1 MPPPVLS
8 DVKRSEHITPLL
20 HRLHWLPVQQRII
33 FKTLLLTFKYLHNMA
48 SAYLCELISRYKPG
62 RTLCSSTLIL
72 LALEVPPLPRTV
84 SYGAR
89 TFAAQAPS
97 LWNELPE
104 LIRSIDSISHF
115 KKSVKTHLF
124 NQYYD

>member
-8 DVKRSEHITPLL
+8 AVLSAPNTSPYFSTGCTGSPSNRESFS
-20 HRLHWLPVQQRII
+20 R
-33 FKTLLLTFKYLHNMA
+33 LLTFKCLYNMA
-48 SAYLCELISRYKPG
+48 PAYLCELISRYKPG
-62 RTLCSSTLIL
+62 RTLRSSTLTL
-72 LALEVPPLPRTV
+72 LEVPPLPRTV

-104 LIRSIDSISHF
+104 YIHSIDSINHF
-115 KKSVKTHLF
+115 KKSVPFQPALPVL
-124 NQYYD
+124 